1 MLDNSV
7 LSIMS
12 TYIEEFL
19 NQDISSKKFV
29 NAVFANRDK
38 DFKMQ
43 AEQIFDKLE
52 KIRNLDLNNDQ
63 KSEKIEKISEK
74 LYILL
79 SK

>member
-12 TYIEEFL
+12 TYIEDFL

-43 AEQIFDKLE
+43 AEQIFDELE
-52 KIRNLDLNNDQ
+52 KTRNLDLNNDQ